1 MKHLKSW
8 LAAAL
13 VLSLTLFA
21 AACGGGGSSTSGG
34 SSSGGSSGGSST
46 SSASGSSEPAK
57 KASSPT
63 YVLKF
68 NHVLSESEPFHQGF
82 LKWAEAVEERTNG
95 DFVIEVFPSAQLGVE
110 EDIIEQLKEGA
121 NIGQNTDSARLGM
134 YVPEIAVLNAP
145 YLVDSIDEVVKLND
159 SPAVKEWLE
168 QLENEHNIKV
178 LSFNWVQGLRHV
190 VANKP
195 IYKPEDLD
203 GMRIRTPGAPIWQ
216 ESVRAIGASPTAMAF
231 GEIYV
236 GMQQGAV
243 DGAELVYR
251 NVTGG
256 KLYEV
261 AKYVSE
267 TSHIML
273 INFQVIG
280 KKFFDSLP
288 KEYQDILIEE
298 CDKAGLEISRMMEA
312 EAEELKKEIQTHGV
326 TIIPTS
332 EIDIDAFRQAGEAAY
347 HALDLI
353 AARDRVFADLGK

>member
-1 MKHLKSW
+1 MKHLKTW
-8 LAAAL
+8 FAAAL
-13 VLSLTLFA
+13 VLSLAIFA
-21 AACGGGGSSTSGG
+21 AACGND
-34 SSSGGSSGGSST
+34 SSSGGNSNSSNTST
-46 SSASGSSEPAK
+46 APAPSEPSNTAPAPGQK
-57 KASSPT
+57 

-82 LKWAEAVEERTNG
+82 LKWAEAVEQRTNG
-95 DFVIEVFPSAQLGVE
+95 NLVIEVFPSAQLGVE

-145 YLVDSIDEVVKLND
+145 YLVDSIDEVEKLND
-159 SPAVKEWLE
+159 SPAVQEWLK
-168 QLENEHNIKV
+168 QLEEEHNIKV
-178 LSFNWVQGLRHV
+178 LSFNWVQGLRHI

-195 IYKPEDLD
+195 IHTPADLD

-273 INFQVIG
+273 INFQVVG

-298 CDKAGLEISRMMEA
+298 CNKAGLEVSRMMEA
-312 EAEELKKEIQTHGV
+312 EAEELKKEIQSHGV
-326 TIIPTS
+326 TIIPAS
-332 EIDIDAFRQAGEAAY
+332 EIDIGAFRQAGEAAY
-347 HALDLI
+347 TALDLVD
-353 AARDRVFADLGK
+353 ARDRVFADLGK

>member
-1 MKHLKSW
+1 MKHLKICF
-8 LAAAL
+8 AAAL
-13 VLSLTLFA
+13 VLSIAIFA
-21 AACGGGGSSTSGG
+21 AACGND
-34 SSSGGSSGGSST
+34 SSSGGNSNSSNT
-46 SSASGSSEPAK
+46 SGAPAPSEPSNTAPAPGQK
-57 KASSPT
+57 

-82 LKWAEAVEERTNG
+82 LKWAEAVEQRTNG
-95 DFVIEVFPSAQLGVE
+95 NLVIEVFPSAQLGVE

-145 YLVDSIDEVVKLND
+145 YLVDSIDEVEKLND
-159 SPAVKEWLE
+159 SPAVQEWLK
-168 QLENEHNIKV
+168 QLEEEHNIKV
-178 LSFNWVQGLRHV
+178 LSFNWVQGLRHI

-195 IYKPEDLD
+195 IHTPADLD

-273 INFQVIG
+273 INFQVVG

-298 CDKAGLEISRMMEA
+298 CNKAGLEVSRMMEA
-312 EAEELKKEIQTHGV
+312 EAEELKKEIQSHGV
-326 TIIPTS
+326 TIIPAS
-332 EIDIDAFRQAGEAAY
+332 EIDIGAFRQAGEAAY
-347 HALDLI
+347 TALDLVD
-353 AARDRVFADLGK
+353 ARDRVFADLGK